1 MEHLTGCMISDLE
14 IVQNLKY
21 VFILCFIFF
30 KIVKNCTK
38 KKNIYIFSIWS
49 QHFEPIVFNL
59 DKKTTLSLEFK
70 YELDLK
76 ALHTTLTRY
85 KVSECFVMVL
95 FSSFRTCS
103 LLLRFYRFGAE
114 NIENLLP
121 WWCIFTLYSHKKN
134 KNNRQSPHYTLQK
147 GQKFG
152 NFHF

>member
-30 KIVKNCTK
+30 KIVKKLYKKKIYIYFQYDLSILNPLYLTWTK
-38 KKNIYIFSIWS
+38 KQLW
-49 QHFEPIVFNL
+49 VLNL
-59 DKKTTLSLEFK
+59 STNLM
-70 YELDLK
+70 
-76 ALHTTLTRY
+76 HTTLTRY